1 MKKLFILSL
10 LSTIFLITCS
20 KKPKIPKLVVF
31 IVIDQSTPSI
41 INKYKHLFIGGY
53 SWLFEHGIQFQNAFH
68 DHGMTTTAPGHYA
81 ISTGIHPGKGGIIG
95 NEWFDR
101 DLKRGWYCVEDSLS
115 INFTDNSDGRSFRN
129 INSLT
134 VGDWLK
140 NKQSD
145 SKVISISGKDRS
157 AILLGGKNPDISI
170 WYDKKGQYTTSSY
183 YSSELP
189 NWLKDY
195 NDQLDVHSYLD
206 TVWVPI
212 YDNETYSSNAR
223 ADYYPGEEDWEKKS
237 EYSPTFPISFSA
249 MGKKSLLKNF
259 YTTPFGDR
267 SILEL
272 AELSIQEY
280 ELGKDDI
287 PDILFLGLSATD
299 GVGHDNGPHSF
310 EQLDNHLRL
319 DKYLGDFI
327 NSQEDKLGKGNILYI
342 LSSDHGVLDL
352 PEYLS
357 EQGIDSGRIS
367 RAVRDSIFSI
377 TMKKIRSQIGKG
389 KIYRYENFFYFD
401 HSMNGVERK
410 VATEILKEQLIN
422 IPGVDSVVT
431 KYELLKD
438 GKDNIS
444 RRLKN
449 MVHINKSPDIY
460 LILKKYW
467 TWTSKRGTS
476 HGSPYD
482 YDTHI
487 PLIFSGGNKI
497 SKIRSDYIRS
507 VDIAP
512 TLARILEINYPK
524 DIDGKPFL
532 IK

>member
-1 MKKLFILSL
+1 M
-10 LSTIFLITCS
+10 
-20 KKPKIPKLVVF
+20 
-31 IVIDQSTPSI
+31 
-41 INKYKHLFIGGY
+41 
-53 SWLFEHGIQFQNAFH
+53 
-68 DHGMTTTAPGHYA
+68 
-81 ISTGIHPGKGGIIG
+81 
-95 NEWFDR
+95 
-101 DLKRGWYCVEDSLS
+101 
-115 INFTDNSDGRSFRN
+115 
-129 INSLT
+129 
-134 VGDWLK
+134 
-140 NKQSD
+140 
-145 SKVISISGKDRS
+145 
-157 AILLGGKNPDISI
+157 
-170 WYDKKGQYTTSSY
+170 
-183 YSSELP
+183 
-189 NWLKDY
+189 
-195 NDQLDVHSYLD
+195 
-206 TVWVPI
+206 
-212 YDNETYSSNAR
+212 
-223 ADYYPGEEDWEKKS
+223 
-237 EYSPTFPISFSA
+237 
-249 MGKKSLLKNF
+249 
-259 YTTPFGDR
+259 
-267 SILEL
+267 
-272 AELSIQEY
+272 
-280 ELGKDDI
+280 
-287 PDILFLGLSATD
+287 
-299 GVGHDNGPHSF
+299 
-310 EQLDNHLRL
+310 
-319 DKYLGDFI
+319 GDFI

-377 TMKKIRSQIGKG
+377 TMKKIRSQIGNG

-401 HSMNGVERK
+401 HSMNGAERK
-410 VATEILKEQLIN
+410 VATEILKEELIN

>member
-1 MKKLFILSL
+1 
-10 LSTIFLITCS
+10 
-20 KKPKIPKLVVF
+20 
-31 IVIDQSTPSI
+31 
-41 INKYKHLFIGGY
+41 
-53 SWLFEHGIQFQNAFH
+53 
-68 DHGMTTTAPGHYA
+68 
-81 ISTGIHPGKGGIIG
+81 
-95 NEWFDR
+95 
-101 DLKRGWYCVEDSLS
+101 
-115 INFTDNSDGRSFRN
+115 
-129 INSLT
+129 
-134 VGDWLK
+134 
-140 NKQSD
+140 
-145 SKVISISGKDRS
+145 
-157 AILLGGKNPDISI
+157 
-170 WYDKKGQYTTSSY
+170 
-183 YSSELP
+183 
-189 NWLKDY
+189 
-195 NDQLDVHSYLD
+195 
-206 TVWVPI
+206 
-212 YDNETYSSNAR
+212 
-223 ADYYPGEEDWEKKS
+223 
-237 EYSPTFPISFSA
+237 

-367 RAVRDSIFSI
+367 RAVRDSIFNI
-377 TMKKIRSQIGKG
+377 TMKKIRSQVGKG

-401 HSMNGVERK
+401 HSMNGAERK